1 MVAAQLQ
8 VQPAL
13 WDEYAQRDETRR
25 EHLIELQHLYG
36 FEPFTSKKYREIAQ
50 ALIPLAD
57 QTHQAMV
64 LVRSVIDQLRS
75 KQVIVPPLSVIER
88 LCAEAITRAERR
100 LYRKLI
106 SGLDDFQ
113 RTAPTTFHGRR
124 AAAPSEM
131 GSGVWRWTEMPER
144 SPASPKSF
152 DCQMAPETFTWS
164 GGRKGRR
171 STRTA
176 AARNVSSVTIRV
188 FGKGANIAA
197 HVSGLPHPWSGL
209 AVFSRAGRRKCFWK
223 RVKSSGITEALND
236 FFIRKGIGW
245 QLVDGAIVTRGAEA
259 FEETVKAARR
269 TLQEGGRPTASKH
282 IHEALQDL
290 SRRPAPDLPGAIFD
304 ATGCLECVARDV
316 TGNEKPLSGR
326 HFEETKGPG
335 STSARH
341 GAWKGVGLRLEW
353 GAACRG
359 RAGIEEGGSGA
370 AGRARVDGGDVFK
383 QEIR

>member
-8 VQPAL
+8 VQSAL

-75 KQVIVPPLSVIER
+75 KQVIIPPLSVIER

-100 LYRKLI
+100 LYRKLT

-152 DCQMAPETFTWS
+152 DCQMAPETFT
-164 GGRKGRR
+164 
-171 STRTA
+171 
-176 AARNVSSVTIRV
+176 
-188 FGKGANIAA
+188 
-197 HVSGLPHPWSGL
+197 
-209 AVFSRAGRRKCFWK
+209 
-223 RVKSSGITEALND
+223 
-236 FFIRKGIGW
+236 
-245 QLVDGAIVTRGAEA
+245 
-259 FEETVKAARR
+259 
-269 TLQEGGRPTASKH
+269 
-282 IHEALQDL
+282 
-290 SRRPAPDLPGAIFD
+290 
-304 ATGCLECVARDV
+304 
-316 TGNEKPLSGR
+316 
-326 HFEETKGPG
+326 
-335 STSARH
+335 
-341 GAWKGVGLRLEW
+341 
-353 GAACRG
+353 
-359 RAGIEEGGSGA
+359 
-370 AGRARVDGGDVFK
+370 
-383 QEIR
+383 